1 MAYDAVLAERIR
13 NVLFRRKGLTERK
26 MFGGVAFML
35 RGNMC
40 CGVLDDEL
48 ILRLGSDLGDK
59 VLAEPRTRKFDFTGR
74 PMRGMVVVEAE
85 GIARD
90 EDLRQWVLRAV
101 DFAKTLPPK

>member
-13 NVLFRRKGLTERK
+13 NVLSHRKGLTERK

-40 CGVLDDEL
+40 CGVLKDEL
-48 ILRLGSDLGDK
+48 ILRLGPDLGDK
-59 VLAEPRTRKFDFTGR
+59 ALAESRTREFDFTGR

-90 EDLRQWVLRAV
+90 EDLRQWVLRAI